1 MYLPLSSHSPQQM
14 RLEGEGEGMVVRG
27 VPGRPEGETVYPDSV
42 KSCSRV
48 AAPPALVVPS
58 SVGAKVVLNREQTAR
73 LCVLVKELFQTVV
86 VNSKK

>member
-1 MYLPLSSHSPQQM
+1 MYLPLSSHSPRQT
-14 RLEGEGEGMVVRG
+14 RPGGAGEGRVVRV
-27 VPGRPEGETVYPDSV
+27 VPGQLEGETVYSDSV

-58 SVGAKVVLNREQTAR
+58 SVGVKVVLNREQTAR

-86 VNSKK
+86 VNSEK